1 MSEVKEK
8 LEKLAVEVVN
18 HETETFDDYIKCHNG
33 GYIQDGLTS
42 YIKACARRYGVME
55 VLDILGIHFYYNHDT
70 WEVAGISDYGVLK
83 NL

>member
-1 MSEVKEK
+1 MSNDEK
-8 LEKLAVEVVN
+8 WDE
-18 HETETFDDYIKCHNG
+18 F
-33 GYIQDGLTS
+33 

-70 WEVAGISDYGVLK
+70 WEVAGIFDYGVLK